1 MSDGSGFGFS
11 SGPEAILQTL
21 LNLTSNNNMLYSSRY
36 ACPLVQEKV
45 FHSVC
50 LMMIVLVILNIFT
63 HCR

>member
-11 SGPEAILQTL
+11 SGPEAILKTM
-21 LNLTSNNNMLYSSRY
+21 LNLTSNNMLYSSRY

-50 LMMIVLVILNIFT
+50 PMMILAILNIFT
-63 HCR
+63 RYP